1 MNPKILIYIFF
12 LFLLHT
18 NLHAQKVL
26 EKEINLKITFPQNF
40 EEDRVY
46 AKISF
51 QKQEVIIPTL
61 DTCLKVNLRKAK
73 QYQIMIE
80 ARGYT
85 TIIIPLK
92 DDTLLNNQTINVTII
107 PRHKLLQEVIVRPNN
122 RVHFRGDTLII
133 DIDNIK
139 VKPHGN
145 TTELLKK
152 LPSVYVGSWG
162 NIEIMGKSVESV
174 TINGKQI
181 FGGNAKAT
189 LETIKADMI
198 EHLEVTQ
205 SKFNQNGIDLN
216 LKLKIGRDNGW
227 FGETTG
233 GLGSKETRKEDLR
246 MNRINP
252 KYFLNFFL
260 NENTTSEKILT
271 ANASQHIQSMVQYN
285 DMSGAYSITNNQISF
300 LFPSYESKSNVDV
313 PKLDKSKGI
322 NQSLSGGINFT
333 HTGAKSSWFA
343 FALGDFEK
351 QSSLEKTTQTNI
363 FTEKIRQS
371 QYTEISKNQSVGQ
384 LWSAIYGNLKP
395 SKFDILKTF
404 TLFQWN
410 DNNQKYSENA
420 KTLLLKENEDT
431 LKNSSSKYSF
441 PVINSLRV
449 IQKVSWVHRYPKS
462 GFVTSFFGS
471 YLYDTESVRKEYEN
485 SLFESSSLSKSNHHY
500 LTKNTPEQY
509 LNFHFVQS
517 IPITS
522 KWLFEVKNIFSYNII
537 NSSQFVLKFAE
548 KEGTFRDTI
557 SNLSNQKF
565 YMKDFQN
572 QIHTNIFLKTNR
584 SDLILG
590 INSWYWKSQRSLL
603 QNDYS
608 DFKFLPT
615 LYWKWNYSTGK
626 NLFLYINSNQQL
638 PTFQQIFPLRDSS
651 SIQRISMGNLYL
663 KNYSKFQIGASLI
676 TSYKSITIHPVVN
689 YERFDNV
696 ASVSSKLGSN
706 SSIVQSF
713 VQNGEIQ
720 RLNFGLRLY
729 RLPRTT
735 LTWSVSNNIFL
746 NKSSTFWEDNVTSTS
761 SYTGI
766 FSGGLKWNPNSK
778 ISYSFDIRTSISGI
792 FNNKQSILKNDLT
805 LTGEHEISQKTYF
818 DFSAEFMV
826 NRTIDKKFLN
836 YPILDVSLSQF
847 AFKNNSL
854 KIGLQMKN
862 ILNVTSI
869 YDNFT
874 TTNSQVEYFYNRM
887 PRFLLLSCTFYL
899 ERWSK

>member
-1 MNPKILIYIFF
+1 MNPKILIYIF
-12 LFLLHT
+12 LLLLSFS
-18 NLHAQKVL
+18 NLYAQEVS
-26 EKEINLKITFPQNF
+26 EKKITLNIIFPQNF
-40 EEDRVY
+40 EDEKSY

-51 QKQEVIIPTL
+51 QKKEIIIPTL
-61 DTCLKVNLRKAK
+61 DTCLKISLKKAR

-80 ARGYT
+80 AKGYT
-85 TIIIPLK
+85 TIVIPIK
-92 DDTLLNNQTINVTII
+92 DDTLLNNQKISITVI
-107 PRHKLLQEVIVRPNN
+107 PRHKLLQEVIVRPDN
-122 RVHFRGDTLII
+122 RVHFKGDTLII

-139 VKPHGN
+139 VKPHGS

-152 LPSVYVGSWG
+152 LPSVYLGSWG

-205 SKFNQNGIDLN
+205 SKSNQNGIDLN

-227 FGETTG
+227 FGEITG
-233 GLGSKETRKEDLR
+233 GLGNEKTRKEDVR

-252 KYFLNFFL
+252 KYFFNFFF

-285 DMSGAYSITNNQISF
+285 DINGAYSITNSQISF
-300 LFPSYESKSNVDV
+300 LFPSIGSKSTVDL

-333 HTGAKSSWFA
+333 HTGPKNNWYA

-351 QSSLEKTTQTNI
+351 QSLLEQTTQTNI
-363 FTEKIRQS
+363 FTEKIKQS

-410 DNNQKYSENA
+410 GNNQNFSENT
-420 KTLLLKENEDT
+420 KTFILEKSEDT
-431 LKNSSSKYSF
+431 LENSSSKYSF
-441 PVINSLRV
+441 PVVNSLRV
-449 IQKVSWVHRYPKS
+449 IQKMSWIHRYSKS
-462 GFVTSFFGS
+462 GFVTSLFGA
-471 YLYDTESVRKEYEN
+471 YCYDTESIKKEYEN
-485 SLFESSSLSKSNHHY
+485 KLFQNFSLSSSNHHY
-500 LTKNTPEQY
+500 LNRNTPEQY
-509 LNFHFVQS
+509 LDFQFVQS

-522 KWLFEVKNIFSYNII
+522 NWLFEIKNIFSYNVI
-537 NSSQFVLKFAE
+537 NTSQFVLRFAE
-548 KEGTFRDTI
+548 KEGAFKDTI
-557 SNLSNQKF
+557 SNLSNQRF
-565 YMKDFQN
+565 YMKDSQN
-572 QIHTNIFLKTNR
+572 QLHTNIFLKTNR
-584 SDLILG
+584 SDLIIG

-603 QNDYS
+603 QNDYY
-608 DFKFLPT
+608 DFKLLPT
-615 LYWKWNYSTGK
+615 LYWKWNYSSGK
-626 NLFLYINSNQQL
+626 NLFFYINSNQQL
-638 PTFQQIFPLRDSS
+638 PSFQQIFPLRDSS
-651 SIQRISMGNLYL
+651 SIQRVSMGNLYL
-663 KNYSKFQIGASLI
+663 KNYPKLQIGGSLI
-676 TSYKSITIHPVVN
+676 TSYKSITVHPTVN

-696 ASVSSKLGSN
+696 ASISSKLGAN
-706 SSIVQSF
+706 SSIVQNY

-720 RLNFGLRLY
+720 HLILGLRIY

-735 LTWSVSNNIFL
+735 LSWSVGSNLFL
-746 NKSSTFWEDNVTSTS
+746 NKSTTFWEDNVTATS
-761 SYTGI
+761 SYTGS
-766 FSGGLKWNPNSK
+766 FSGGFKWNPSSK
-778 ISYSFDIRTSISGI
+778 ISYSFDVRSSISGVSNQGESI
-792 FNNKQSILKNDLT
+792 FKNDLI

-818 DFSAEFMV
+818 DFNVEFTT
-826 NRTIDKKFLN
+826 NRTSDKKYLN
-836 YPILDVSLSQF
+836 YPIVDFSFNQF

-854 KIGLQMKN
+854 KLGLQLKN
-862 ILNVTSI
+862 IFDIRRI

-899 ERWSK
+899 ERWGK